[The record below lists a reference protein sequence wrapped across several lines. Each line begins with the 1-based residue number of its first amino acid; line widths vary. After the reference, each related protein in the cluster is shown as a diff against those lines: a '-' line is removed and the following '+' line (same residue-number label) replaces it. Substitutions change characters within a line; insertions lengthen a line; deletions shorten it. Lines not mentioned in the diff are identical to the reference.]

1 MDARPGSG
9 EAAGAATAEA
19 AVQQPVAYPHL
30 WFDDRGRPWIDEKN
44 SVRLA
49 SALSASAAQ
58 AAHAPLAFVRDH
70 VGDGQ
75 NEECTEADCPR
86 AKTEERAHEC
96 CYELSPSLPRH
107 IVPACA
113 SDGDQPGD
121 HYHWRGKE
129 TVHEEID
136 PHPRE

>member
-75 NEECTEADCPR
+75 KENGEQEKRQYPDQNI
-86 AKTEERAHEC
+86 AKKKAPAHTPE
-96 CYELSPSLPRH
+96 ELSQS
-107 IVPACA
+107 PA
-113 SDGDQPGD
+113 DGNG
-121 HYHWRGKE
+121 E
-129 TVHEEID
+129 SV
-136 PHPRE
+136 